1 MKTLIVHGRAVGP
14 SPVLPGVAKLR
25 EALGGYVPLSRSV
38 ASSRS
43 AVQLVRH
50 RRRSEAAQHFAGQSS
65 IVRAACAQADAL
77 LRRVARWVPAA
88 SCDMRCVAAPFPGV
102 EESHAIHVR

>member
-1 MKTLIVHGRAVGP
+1 
-14 SPVLPGVAKLR
+14 
-25 EALGGYVPLSRSV
+25 
-38 ASSRS
+38 
-43 AVQLVRH
+43 
-50 RRRSEAAQHFAGQSS
+50 
-65 IVRAACAQADAL
+65 VRAACAQADAL